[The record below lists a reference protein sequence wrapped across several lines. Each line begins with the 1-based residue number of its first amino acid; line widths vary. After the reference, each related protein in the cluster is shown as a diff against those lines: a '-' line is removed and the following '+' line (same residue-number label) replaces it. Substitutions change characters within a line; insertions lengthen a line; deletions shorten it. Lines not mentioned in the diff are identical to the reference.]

1 MGQEISMEENARK
14 LAAEELLKKIKSNQ
28 PEDLT
33 SDNDFLGTISKGNM
47 IAAFLKS
54 LLNRKENDI
63 QMIALYGE
71 WGSGKTSLMQ
81 YVQSQLGKESF
92 KPKFFEAWKLENDDN
107 LSMSLLECIL
117 DDELSLGI
125 LKKEVWSAGKAIVKG
140 LIDSTTLK
148 PSIAGSSIVSVSG
161 EKFRKSVDEY
171 LENGSFS
178 DKVKDFE
185 RKYQNMENEILSKD
199 QRLVVFVDDLD
210 RCEPENVLNLLSAIK
225 LFFTLGNRT
234 IFICGLDKK
243 AVDEAVKVKYGEVI
257 KSGEYMEKVFD
268 ISFDMPKPDI
278 NKMIEYYFKDLPEND
293 DDIIKVKNFFEAMH
307 FTNPRH
313 IKKVLNKY
321 LMVRYYQITMD
332 KEKLIPEQSIAFFR
346 YLTLF
351 IIILSKFNKVASNE
365 FSVIR
370 DYDEKV
376 NQWES
381 QWKETMQLQI
391 WELHNLNFYQDKEYS
406 TLNQIYNVHIKYTD
420 HNKEINKLEL
430 NTSFIIKIISLFAPR
445 IEAILDVSDSGYCKQ
460 FIKHGN
466 NENEIGYAAYFCNYI
481 NQNPQIL
488 QNGSGEIIP
497 EIADSKYKL
506 WNIFKMAELYL

>member
-117 DDELSLGI
+117 DDERSLGI

-140 LIDSTTLK
+140 LIDSTTFK

-161 EKFRKSVDEY
+161 EKLRKSVDEY

-185 RKYQNMENEILSKD
+185 RKYQNMEDEILSKD

-234 IFICGLDKK
+234 IFICGLDKA
-243 AVDEAVKVKYGEVI
+243 AVDEAVKVKYKDVV
-257 KSGEYMEKVFD
+257 KSGEYMEKIFD
-268 ISFDMPKPDI
+268 ISFDMPKPNI
-278 NKMIEYYFKDLPEND
+278 NKMIGYYFND
-293 DDIIKVKNFFEAMH
+293 MPDAISGVQRFFEAMH
-307 FTNPRH
+307 FTNPRR

-321 LMVRYYQITMD
+321 LLLRYYKIPLVNYGDPID
-332 KEKLIPEQSIAFFR
+332 KADLIPDQNIEFFR

-351 IIILSKFNKVASNE
+351 IIILYKFEPDNFE
-365 FSVIR
+365 MLR
-370 DYDEKV
+370 DYDEKLKSIKF
-376 NQWES
+376 NMDGHS
-381 QWKETMQLQI
+381 TAD
-391 WELHNLNFYQDKEYS
+391 ELSFNYFDHLYNHENGQSK
-406 TLNQIYNVHIKYTD
+406 NIYNYNRCED
-420 HNKEINKLEL
+420 RNG
-430 NTSFIIKIISLFAPR
+430 SFLVNIITLFSPIIKDAYSIKMDSNDDFLKRKKIYTEQFSKDKSLGLP
-445 IEAILDVSDSGYCKQ
+445 
-460 FIKHGN
+460 
-466 NENEIGYAAYFCNYI
+466 AYFCSYLNSNSKI
-481 NQNPQIL
+481 LVEIQN
-488 QNGSGEIIP
+488 S
-497 EIADSKYKL
+497 DYRL
-506 WNIFKMAELYL
+506 WNIFDMAERYL